1 METNP
6 LAHASDFA
14 LLLGSRAN
22 RLADLGQPD
31 QSIACLEETIEIYR
45 ELSGINP
52 GELPRSGTA
61 LHNLAAVLAES
72 GRHGNA
78 LAPLEEA
85 VDIRRQL
92 AARHPEA
99 HLPALAGS
107 LSTLGRVLS
116 DVDRHTDAI
125 RPARQAVAISR
136 SGVESNPQA
145 YRPILATVGLNSSAI
160 HVVPWACEL
169 SNGFSLAAAVPQL
182 RPPVGERLESRCV
195 GDPNQIGAVA
205 PRGVDV
211 LLAAGG

>member
-31 QSIACLEETIEIYR
+31 QSIACLAETIEIYR

-116 DVDRHTDAI
+116 DVDRHTG
-125 RPARQAVAISR
+125 PAGGRHQSEWCREQPTSLPA
-136 SGVESNPQA
+136 NPR
-145 YRPILATVGLNSSAI
+145 YSWT
-160 HVVPWACEL
+160 EL
-169 SNGFSLAAAVPQL
+169 VCD
-182 RPPVGERLESRCV
+182 SRCALGV
-195 GDPNQIGAVA
+195 RAFQRVLTCRCGASTQA
-205 PRGVDV
+205 SSRRTARKP
-211 LLAAGG
+211 LCW